1 MPINFKQLLVIA
13 LGLVFGIFIAVTL
26 SPKAKASGCYSEA
39 KVSGVTTETVNG
51 RTFLASVPDG
61 YNSARRGRLVIQ
73 FHGYGMNPT
82 WMRQLAGSLE
92 KFADNETV
100 FFYPASSGPA
110 WNQNIGSPDIRFFDD
125 MIRFASERYCIGKVY
140 VTGYSNGAFFVN
152 WLATQRRSY
161 ISALASVAGGGSYWQ
176 SIPAIVIHGYQDQ
189 FVAFSQGNATRE
201 NYAYRNKCSGL
212 WTDIT
217 RECQTALGC
226 RQGEVLWCPW
236 NGNHDWPWF
245 ASKQIMNLFNR
256 Y

>member
-1 MPINFKQLLVIA
+1 MSPNFKQLLVIA
-13 LGLVFGIFIAVTL
+13 LGLVFGIFLAVTL
-26 SPKAKASGCYSEA
+26 SPKAKASNCYTDVRYPEVSKEYISGR
-39 KVSGVTTETVNG
+39 KVIQVLPANY
-51 RTFLASVPDG
+51 D
-61 YNSARRGRLVIQ
+61 NKRRGRLIIQ
-73 FHGYGMNPT
+73 YHGYGMT
-82 WMRQLAGSLE
+82 AEWMRQLAGSLE
-92 KFADNETV
+92 QFGDDHTV
-100 FFYPASSGPA
+100 YLYPESNGPSWVVGQA
-110 WNQNIGSPDIRFFDD
+110 SPDISFFDQ
-125 MIRFASERYCIGKVY
+125 MIKLASDRFCIGKVY

-152 WLATQRRSY
+152 WLATQRRSQ
-161 ISALASVAGGGSYWQ
+161 ISAVASVAGGGSYWQ

-212 WTDIT
+212 WTEVT